1 MLQPELK
8 RRRDKI
14 RVLMAQQSIDA
25 ALITCNVNLI
35 YTYGCVVSGYLYLPL
50 NAPARLFIKR
60 PNNIEGEHVHPIRK
74 PEQLPELIKEC
85 GLPAPVKLMLEG
97 DELSFTEYNRLA
109 ACFPETEV
117 VPCGTSLIR
126 QARSVKTDMEI
137 EMFRRSGA
145 AHTKAYEQI
154 PAVYQPGMTDRLL
167 SIEVERLM
175 RLEGCLGIFRVFG
188 QSMEIFMGSLLSGD
202 NAAAASP
209 YDFALGGE
217 GLDPSIPGGANGTLL
232 RAGQSVMVDMG
243 GNFNG
248 YMGDMSRVFSIGK
261 LPENAYAAHQTC
273 LEIQEAIV
281 AKAKPGT
288 VCEDLYN
295 TAIDMV
301 TKAGFADYF
310 MGVGQKAKFI
320 GHGIGLEINEM
331 PVLAPRMK
339 QELEPGMVFALE
351 PKIVLPGIGP
361 VGIENSWAVTAE
373 GLEKLTLCSEEIVE
387 ISY

>member
-8 RRRDKI
+8 LRRDKI
-14 RVLMAQQSIDA
+14 RALMVQQGIDA

-35 YTYGCVVSGYLYLPL
+35 YTYGRVVSGYLYLPL

-60 PNNIEGEHVHPIRK
+60 PNDIEGEHIHPIRK
-74 PEQLPELIKEC
+74 PEQITELLKEC
-85 GLPAPVKLMLEG
+85 GLPLPVKLMLEG

-117 VPCGTSLIR
+117 VPCGTALIR
-126 QARSVKTDMEI
+126 QARSVKTPIEI

-154 PAVYQPGMTDRLL
+154 PSVYQPGMTDRQL
-167 SIEVERLM
+167 SIEIERLM

-188 QSMEIFMGSLLSGD
+188 QSMEIFMGSLLAGD
-202 NAAAASP
+202 NAAVPSP
-209 YDFALGGE
+209 YDFALGGK
-217 GLDPSIPGGANGTLL
+217 GLDPSLPGGVSGTLL
-232 RAGQSVMVDMG
+232 QAGQCFMVDMG
-243 GNFNG
+243 GNFYG
-248 YMGDMSRVFSIGK
+248 YMGDMSRVFSIGR
-261 LPENAYAAHQTC
+261 LPEQAYTAHQTC
-273 LEIQEAIV
+273 IEIQEEIA
-281 AKAKPGT
+281 AMAKPGT
-288 VCEDLYN
+288 VCEDMYN
-295 TAIDMV
+295 KAIEIV

-310 MGVGQKAKFI
+310 MGVDQKAKFI

-361 VGIENSWAVTAE
+361 VGIENSWAVTTD
-373 GLEKLTLCSEEIVE
+373 GLEKLTLCEEEIIE
-387 ISY
+387 L

>member
-8 RRRDKI
+8 LRRDKI
-14 RVLMAQQSIDA
+14 RALMVQQGIDA

-35 YTYGCVVSGYLYLPL
+35 YTYGRVVSGYLYLPL

-60 PNNIEGEHVHPIRK
+60 PNDIEGEHIHPIRK
-74 PEQLPELIKEC
+74 PEQITELLKEC
-85 GLPAPVKLMLEG
+85 GLPLPAKLMLEG

-117 VPCGTSLIR
+117 VPCGTALIR
-126 QARSVKTDMEI
+126 QARSVKTPIEI

-154 PAVYQPGMTDRLL
+154 PSVYQPGMTDRQL
-167 SIEVERLM
+167 SIEIERLM

-188 QSMEIFMGSLLSGD
+188 QSMEIFMGSLLAGD
-202 NAAAASP
+202 NAAVPSP
-209 YDFALGGE
+209 YDFALGGK
-217 GLDPSIPGGANGTLL
+217 GLDPSLPGGVSGTLL
-232 RAGQSVMVDMG
+232 QAGQCFMVDMG
-243 GNFNG
+243 GNFYG
-248 YMGDMSRVFSIGK
+248 YMGDMSRVFSIGR
-261 LPENAYAAHQTC
+261 LPEQAYTAHQTC
-273 LEIQEAIV
+273 IEIQEEIA
-281 AKAKPGT
+281 AMAKPET
-288 VCEDLYN
+288 VCEDMYN
-295 TAIDMV
+295 KAIEIV

-310 MGVGQKAKFI
+310 MGVDQKAKFI

-361 VGIENSWAVTAE
+361 VGIENSWAVTTD
-373 GLEKLTLCSEEIVE
+373 GLEKLTLCKEEIIE
-387 ISY
+387 L

>member
-14 RVLMAQQSIDA
+14 RVFMAQQGIDA

-35 YTYGCVVSGYLYLPL
+35 YTYGRVVSGYLYLPL
-50 NAPARLFIKR
+50 NAPARLFLKR
-60 PNNIEGEHVHPIRK
+60 PNTIEGEHIHPIRK

-126 QARSVKTDMEI
+126 QARSVKTEVEI
-137 EMFRRSGA
+137 GMFRRSGV
-145 AHTKAYEQI
+145 AHAKAYEQI
-154 PAVYQPGMTDRLL
+154 PAVYQPGMTDRQL

-188 QSMEIFMGSLLSGD
+188 QSMEIFMGSVLSGD

-217 GLDPSIPGGANGTLL
+217 GLDPSLPGGANGSLL
-232 RAGQSVMVDMG
+232 RAGQSVMVDIG

-273 LEIQEAIV
+273 LEIQEAIAAN
-281 AKAKPGT
+281 AKLGT
-288 VCEDLYN
+288 ICEDLYS

-361 VGIENSWAVTAE
+361 VGIENSWVVTAE
-373 GLEKLTLCSEEIVE
+373 GLEKLTLCGEEIVE
-387 ISY
+387 L

>member
-8 RRRDKI
+8 LRRDKI
-14 RVLMAQQSIDA
+14 RVLMAQQQIDA

-35 YTYGCVVSGYLYLPL
+35 YTYGRVVSGYMYLSL
-50 NAPARLFIKR
+50 DAPARLFITR
-60 PNNIEGEHVHPIRK
+60 PNDIEGEHIHPIRK
-74 PEQLPELIKEC
+74 PEQLPDLLKEC
-85 GLPAPVKLMLEG
+85 GLPLPAKLMLEG
-97 DELSFTEYNRLA
+97 DELPFTEYSRLA

-117 VPCGTSLIR
+117 VPCGTALIR
-126 QARSVKTDMEI
+126 QARSIKTPIEI

-154 PAVYQPGMTDRLL
+154 PSVFRPGMTDRQL
-167 SIEVERLM
+167 SIEIERLM

-188 QSMEIFMGSLLSGD
+188 QSMEIFMGSLLAGD
-202 NAAAASP
+202 NAAVPSP
-209 YDFALGGE
+209 YDFALGGK
-217 GLDPSIPGGANGTLL
+217 GLDPSLPGGISGTLL
-232 RAGQSVMVDMG
+232 QDGQCFMVDMG
-243 GNFNG
+243 GNFYG

-261 LPENAYAAHQTC
+261 LPEQAYAAHQTC
-273 LEIQEAIV
+273 LEIQEAVV
-281 AKAKPGT
+281 AMAKPGT
-288 VCEDLYN
+288 VCEDMYN
-295 TAIDMV
+295 KAIEIV

-310 MGVGQKAKFI
+310 MGVNQKAKFI

-339 QELEPGMVFALE
+339 QELEAGMVFALE

-373 GLEKLTLCSEEIVE
+373 GVEKLTLCKEEIVE
-387 ISY
+387 LI

>member
-8 RRRDKI
+8 LRRDKI
-14 RVLMAQQSIDA
+14 RALMAQQGIDA

-35 YTYGCVVSGYLYLPL
+35 YTYGRVVSGYLYLPL

-60 PNNIEGEHVHPIRK
+60 PNDIEGEHIHPIRK
-74 PEQLPELIKEC
+74 PEQITGLLKEC
-85 GLPAPVKLMLEG
+85 GLPLPVKLMLEG
-97 DELSFTEYNRLA
+97 DELPFTEYNRLA

-117 VPCGTSLIR
+117 VSCGTALIR
-126 QARSVKTDMEI
+126 QARSIKTPIEI
-137 EMFRRSGA
+137 EMFRRSGI

-154 PAVYQPGMTDRLL
+154 PSVYQPGMTDRQL
-167 SIEVERLM
+167 SVEIERLM

-188 QSMEIFMGSLLSGD
+188 QSMEIFMGSLLAGD
-202 NAAAASP
+202 NAAVPSP
-209 YDFALGGE
+209 YDFALGGK
-217 GLDPSIPGGANGTLL
+217 GLDPSLPGGVSGTLL
-232 RAGQSVMVDMG
+232 QAGQCFMVDMG
-243 GNFNG
+243 GNFYG

-261 LPENAYAAHQTC
+261 LPEQAYAAHQTC
-273 LEIQEAIV
+273 LEIQEEIV
-281 AKAKPGT
+281 AMAKPGT
-288 VCEDLYN
+288 VCEDMYN
-295 TAIDMV
+295 KAIEIV

-310 MGVGQKAKFI
+310 MGVDQKAKFI

-361 VGIENSWAVTAE
+361 VGIENSWAVTTD
-373 GLEKLTLCSEEIVE
+373 GLEKLTLCKEEIIE
-387 ISY
+387 L

>member
-35 YTYGCVVSGYLYLPL
+35 YTYGSVVSGYLYLPL

-97 DELSFTEYNRLA
+97 DELSFTEYSRLA
-109 ACFPETEV
+109 ACFPEAEV

-126 QARSVKTDMEI
+126 QARSVKTDLEI

-154 PAVYQPGMTDRLL
+154 PTVYQPGMADRQL

-217 GLDPSIPGGANGTLL
+217 GLDPSIPGGANGSLL
-232 RAGQSVMVDMG
+232 RAGQSIMVDMG

-248 YMGDMSRVFSIGK
+248 YMCDMSRVFSVGK

-301 TKAGFADYF
+301 TKAGFTDYF

-361 VGIENSWAVTAE
+361 LGIENSWAVTAE
-373 GLEKLTLCSEEIVE
+373 GLEKLTLCGEEIVE

>member
-8 RRRDKI
+8 LRRDKI
-14 RVLMAQQSIDA
+14 RVLMAQREIDA

-35 YTYGCVVSGYLYLPL
+35 YTYGRVVSGYLYLPL
-50 NAPARLFIKR
+50 NAPARLFLKR
-60 PNNIEGEHVHPIRK
+60 PNNIEGEHIHSIRK
-74 PEQLPELIKEC
+74 PEQLPELLQEC
-85 GLPAPVKLMLEG
+85 GLPIPARLMLEG

-109 ACFPETEV
+109 ACFPDTEV
-117 VPCGTSLIR
+117 LPCGTSLIR
-126 QARSVKTDMEI
+126 RARSVKTAIEI
-137 EMFRRSGA
+137 EMLRRSGI
-145 AHTKAYEQI
+145 AHAKAYEQI
-154 PAVYQPGMTDRLL
+154 PSVYQPGMTDRRL

-188 QSMEIFMGSLLSGD
+188 QSMEIFMGSLLAGD
-202 NAAAASP
+202 NAAAPSP

-217 GLDPSIPGGANGTLL
+217 GLDPSLPGGANGTLL
-232 RAGQSVMVDMG
+232 QPGQSLMVDMG
-243 GNFNG
+243 GNFYG

-261 LPENAYAAHQTC
+261 LPEKAYAAHQTC
-273 LEIQEAIV
+273 LEIQEEV
-281 AKAKPGT
+281 AAMAKPGT

-295 TAIDMV
+295 LAIGMV

-310 MGVGQKAKFI
+310 MGVEQKAKFI

-351 PKIVLPGIGP
+351 PKIVLPGVGP
-361 VGIENSWAVTAE
+361 LGIENSWVVTTD
-373 GLEKLTLCSEEIVE
+373 GLEKLTVCAEEIIE
-387 ISY
+387 L

>member
-1 MLQPELK
+1 MLLPELK
-8 RRRDKI
+8 VRRDKI
-14 RVLMAQQSIDA
+14 RVLMAQQGIDA

-35 YTYGCVVSGYLYLPL
+35 YTYGRVVSGYLYLPL

-60 PNNIEGEHVHPIRK
+60 PNNVTGEHVHSIRK
-74 PEQLPELIKEC
+74 PERLPELIKEC
-85 GLPAPVKLMLEG
+85 GLPIPVKLMLEG

-109 ACFPETEV
+109 ACFPGTEV

-126 QARSVKTDMEI
+126 QARSIKTNIEI

-154 PAVYQPGMTDRLL
+154 PSVYKPGMTDRQL
-167 SIEVERLM
+167 SIEIERLM

-188 QSMEIFMGSLLSGD
+188 QSMEIFMGSLLAGE
-202 NAAAASP
+202 NAAVPSP

-217 GLDPSIPGGANGTLL
+217 GLDPSLPGGVNGTLIQ
-232 RAGQSVMVDMG
+232 AGQSVMVDMG
-243 GNFNG
+243 GNFYG

-261 LPENAYAAHQTC
+261 LPEKAYAAHQTC
-273 LEIQEAIV
+273 LEVQEAV
-281 AKAKPGT
+281 VRQAKPGT

-310 MGVGQKAKFI
+310 MGMGQKAKFI

-339 QELEPGMVFALE
+339 QELTPGMVFALE
-351 PKIVLPGIGP
+351 PKIVLPGVGP
-361 VGIENSWAVTAE
+361 VGIENSWVVTTE
-373 GLEKLTLCSEEIVE
+373 GLEKLTLCKEEIVE
-387 ISY
+387 L